1 MSISNGI
8 YRTAQLIKGTSRV
21 LGGLLLLVNAYA
33 LIFLRLELKER
44 DDAIAVLLVTV
55 FFMAIAE
62 VIAWVLEGFAND

>member
-8 YRTAQLIKGTSRV
+8 YRIAQLIRGTSRV

>member
-8 YRTAQLIKGTSRV
+8 YRIAQLIRGTSRV

-62 VIAWVLEGFAND
+62 VIAWVLVGFAND

>member
-1 MSISNGI
+1 MSVSNGI
-8 YRTAQLIKGTSRV
+8 YRIAQLIRGTSRV